1 MRFVAAYKP
10 YLHKNFIM
18 QKPKFLDFQAPAGF
32 HRVAI
37 VWFRRDF
44 RLRDNPAL
52 LAACQQ
58 AQYLV
63 PVYIHAPEE
72 LEPWAPG
79 AASNWWLHHSLAALQ
94 GQLQARGSNLY
105 FFRGRSLAVLQ
116 NLIAATGASLVVWNR
131 LYEPQALARDE
142 QVAAALHAQGIAVQT
157 YNAALLVEPWEVATQ
172 RGEPFRVFS
181 PFWRAARQRTFS
193 ALQGEPPATLPTLA
207 LSAEIPGRVAL
218 QELALLPTPN
228 WAAGWEQLWEPG
240 EVGAHEALVRFLQ
253 GGTQAPVLHYG
264 RARDRLDL
272 PGTSRLSPHLHFG
285 EISPRQILHAL
296 KVRGFAWEDAVE
308 PFVRELGWR
317 EFAHHVLYHFP
328 HTPEQPL
335 DSRFARFP
343 WREDPGGRLLRAWQ
357 RGRTGIPVVDA
368 AMRQLWTTGWMHN
381 RARMIV
387 GSFLTKNLRLPWQAG
402 ARWFWD
408 TLVDAD
414 LAANTLGWQWAA
426 GSGADAAPYFR
437 IFNPLLQSQ
446 KFDPEGRYLAEYVPE
461 LRALP
466 PTHRHDPAHIA
477 RYAEAA
483 SYPCSIIDL
492 QASRAEALAAFEAL
506 RDD

>member
-1 MRFVAAYKP
+1 MD
-10 YLHKNFIM
+10 
-18 QKPKFLDFQAPAGF
+18 KPKFVSLKATQTL
-32 HRVAI
+32 HEVAI
-37 VWFRRDF
+37 VWFRRDL

-52 LAACQQ
+52 LAACER
-58 AQYLV
+58 ARYIL

-79 AASNWWLHHSLAALQ
+79 AASNWWLHHSLSALQ
-94 GQLQARGSNLY
+94 AQLRARRSELY
-105 FFRGRSLAVLQ
+105 IFRGRSAETLRA
-116 NLIAATGASLVVWNR
+116 LIAHTGASLVVWNR
-131 LYEPQALARDE
+131 LYEPQALQRDE
-142 QVAAALHAQGIAVQT
+142 AVAAALQAQGVEVQT
-157 YNAALLVEPWEVATQ
+157 YNAALLVEPWEVASQ

-181 PFWRAARQRTFS
+181 PFWRAAKQRPF
-193 ALQGEPPATLPTLA
+193 AQAQGEPPTFLPM
-207 LSAEIPGRVAL
+207 LSPPSEVPGRVELEAL
-218 QELALLPTPN
+218 GLLPTPN
-228 WAAGWEQLWEPG
+228 WAAGWEQLWQPG
-240 EVGAHEALVRFLQ
+240 EVGAHQTLERFLR
-253 GGTQAPVLHYG
+253 GGAQAPVLRYG
-264 RARDRLDL
+264 YARNRLDRD
-272 PGTSRLSPHLHFG
+272 GTSRLSPHLHFG
-285 EISPRQILHAL
+285 EISPRQILQAL
-296 KVRGFAWEDAVE
+296 RAQGFTLEGPVE

-335 DSRFARFP
+335 DPKFVGFC

-357 RGRTGIPVVDA
+357 RGRTGIPIVDA

-446 KFDPEGRYLAEYVPE
+446 KFDPEGRYIAQYVPE
-461 LRALP
+461 LRSLP
-466 PTHRHDPAHIA
+466 PQERHDPALIA
-477 RYAEAA
+477 LRAEAGRYAR
-483 SYPCSIIDL
+483 PVIDL
-492 QASRAEALAAFEAL
+492 RASRAEALAAFEAL
-506 RDD
+506 RRS